1 MPEQIVEQMT
11 GAVAKS
17 EAFAKEAAQNET
29 LAKNLASNETLLSNL
44 AGKLDTKLGG
54 YPGSDG

>member
-1 MPEQIVEQMT
+1 MT

-29 LAKNLASNETLLSNL
+29 LAKNLASNETLLS
-44 AGKLDTKLGG
+44 KLDGVTGQMNPRDLR
-54 YPGSDG
+54 